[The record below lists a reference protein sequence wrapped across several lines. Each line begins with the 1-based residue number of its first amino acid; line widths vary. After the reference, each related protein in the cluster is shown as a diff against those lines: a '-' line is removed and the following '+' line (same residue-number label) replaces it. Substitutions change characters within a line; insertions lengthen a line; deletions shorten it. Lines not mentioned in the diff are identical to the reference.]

1 VEDYRPW
8 EEQDNLKAVRK
19 YGGLVLRRW
28 YLVAG
33 SLLIALFA
41 AWLINRYETPLY
53 QINAAIIT
61 KKFEEDRSAGL
72 LSGLPYG
79 ASYFTQRIEVFQEI
93 PLLKSNDKIEQALRL
108 LDFDVSYFAEG
119 EIKTSEIYGDM
130 FFQVEVDSSS
140 RTVPYG
146 MPIYLDNYDEL
157 GFGLWSPTES
167 WQKHFE
173 DHRYYFGQWSEA
185 GGFRF
190 RISHRGALRSPLT
203 ARYFFV
209 VNQPRSLLADYRNRL
224 QITWRQQGSA
234 ILNLTMRSDLPHKDV
249 EFVRRYIDVVI
260 EKGLE
265 EKNEYATN
273 TIHFINE
280 QMSQISDSLMRFQQ
294 RIDNYKLDH
303 RDLIGG
309 SSFILEKLS
318 EIDRQKAEYTLA
330 NRYYD
335 YLETYIR
342 QNRAELVFAPNLIGL
357 NAPLLDGFVENY
369 ISSKMEDGVDLNP
382 YNEKNPL
389 VVRKDGQMQRLEDNI
404 YENIAELRKGNREMM
419 GELDNKADFFVSSMR
434 EFQQGASELM
444 QLQRMYS
451 LNENLFNLL
460 LQKRTEASIARASTT
475 SDYQIVEEPDYSAKP
490 IYPNKE
496 KIYTTAIA
504 LGLGL
509 PIALIILFNVLG
521 TKITAR
527 EELQRYTSMPLVGYI
542 GHKRFPNEL
551 IVKGKP
557 RSLVAE
563 AFRNVRAN
571 LKYFVKGGQEEQ
583 RTYLITSSIVGEGKT
598 FCSINL
604 AFVFAMSGKKTLVIG
619 ADMRKPAMTGYLGL
633 GEHKGLSDHL
643 AGLVSLKDIIQ
654 DTDDPMLKVI
664 ASGTVPPNP
673 SELLGSEKAV
683 KMFESLKKQF
693 DVIIIDTPP
702 IGLVSDAMEL
712 LKFTDTNLLIV
723 RQSVTYKAALQS
735 VDEMF
740 REGKIRNF
748 VVVFND
754 VNFNKLNY
762 GYGRYSYGGYGGY
775 RGYGYGYRSYGQGDD
790 YFDEEEQ
797 GRSLWARLLGQ
808 KKT

>member
-1 VEDYRPW
+1 MEDYRPW
-8 EEQDNLKAVRK
+8 EEQDSFKTVRK
-19 YGGLVLRRW
+19 YGALVLRRW
-28 YLVAG
+28 YMVAG
-33 SLLIALFA
+33 SLLVALFV

-61 KKFEEDRSAGL
+61 KKFEEDRTAGL

-93 PLLKSNDKIEQALRL
+93 PLLKSNDKIERTLNL
-108 LDFDVSYFAEG
+108 LDFGISYYAEG
-119 EIKTSEIYGDM
+119 EIKTSEIYGDV
-130 FFQVEVDSSS
+130 FFRVELDSAQ
-140 RTVPYG
+140 RNLPYG
-146 MPIYLDNYDEL
+146 VPIYLDNYDET
-157 GFGLWSPTES
+157 GFGMWSPNEYL
-167 WQKHFE
+167 QKQFAG
-173 DHRYYFGQWSEA
+173 RRFGFNQWLET

-190 RISHRGALRSPLT
+190 RVNLHGGLRSQAM

-209 VNQPRSLLADYRNRL
+209 INSPRHMVSDYRSRL
-224 QITWRQQGSA
+224 QIAWRQQGSA
-234 ILNLTMRSDLPHKDV
+234 ILNLTLRSALPSKDI

-260 EKGLE
+260 ELGLE

-280 QMSQISDSLMRFQQ
+280 QMAQISDSLLQFQR

-309 SSFILEKLS
+309 STFILDRLN

-335 YLETYIR
+335 YLQRYIR
-342 QNRAELVFAPNLIGL
+342 LNRAERVFAPNLIGL
-357 NAPLLDGFVENY
+357 NAPLLDGFVESY
-369 ISSKMEDGVDLNP
+369 IQSKMEDRIDLNP

-389 VVRKDGQMQRLEDNI
+389 ILREDEMKQRLEDNI
-404 YENIAELRKGNREMM
+404 FENIAELRFANEAMID
-419 GELDNKADFFVSSMR
+419 ELDNKSGFYISSMR
-434 EFQQGASELM
+434 EFQEGASELM
-444 QLQRMYS
+444 QLQRLYS

-475 SDYQIVEEPDYSAKP
+475 SDYQIVEAPDYSMKP

-509 PIALIILFNVLG
+509 PIALIVLFSMLG

-527 EELQRYTSMPLVGYI
+527 EELQRYTTMPLAGYI
-542 GHKRFPNEL
+542 GHKRFPNEM

-571 LKYFVKGGQEEQ
+571 LKYFVKGGQEDQ

-604 AFVFAMSGKKTLVIG
+604 AYVFAMSGKKTLLIG

-633 GEHKGLSDHL
+633 SAHKGLSDHL
-643 AGLVSLKDIIQ
+643 AGIVPLKEIIQ
-654 DTDDPMLKVI
+654 DTDHPHLMVI
-664 ASGTVPPNP
+664 SSGTIPPNP
-673 SELLGSEKAV
+673 SELLGSDKAV
-683 KMFESLKKQF
+683 KMFENLKKQF

-735 VDEMF
+735 VEEMF

-748 VVVFND
+748 VAVFND
-754 VNFNKLNY
+754 VNFRKLNY

-775 RGYGYGYRSYGQGDD
+775 GYRGYSQGDD

-797 GRSLWARLLGQ
+797 PKSWWSRWKRPRQS
-808 KKT
+808 